1 MGEII
6 IQPETTKD
14 PISLIG
20 REAGVCWGADIT
32 KAKRNYKRG
41 LDCLAQNHGRTLEF
55 PQIYMTID
63 GYSAKFAREL
73 YTHIAGGPTRVQAS
87 TRYINYD
94 NFKVVVPPQIAARPD
109 AMDAYKKAV
118 NQIRESMIAMKE
130 AGVPNE
136 DATMILP
143 LAMTTKMVMR
153 TNLRHLIDMAH
164 QRMCTRAYWEYRDF
178 MRDLCNALAAY
189 SEEWSYLVNTYFVP
203 KCEYLGYCPETKD
216 GCGRKPHKEG

>member
-1 MGEII
+1 
-6 IQPETTKD
+6 
-14 PISLIG
+14 
-20 REAGVCWGADIT
+20 
-32 KAKRNYKRG
+32 
-41 LDCLAQNHGRTLEF
+41 
-55 PQIYMTID
+55 
-63 GYSAKFAREL
+63 
-73 YTHIAGGPTRVQAS
+73 
-87 TRYINYD
+87 
-94 NFKVVVPPQIAARPD
+94 
-109 AMDAYKKAV
+109 
-118 NQIRESMIAMKE
+118 MKE

-203 KCEYLGYCPETKD
+203 KCELIA
-216 GCGRKPHKEG
+216 R

>member
-1 MGEII
+1 M
-6 IQPETTKD
+6 
-14 PISLIG
+14 
-20 REAGVCWGADIT
+20 
-32 KAKRNYKRG
+32 
-41 LDCLAQNHGRTLEF
+41 
-55 PQIYMTID
+55 
-63 GYSAKFAREL
+63 
-73 YTHIAGGPTRVQAS
+73 QAS

-109 AMDAYKKAV
+109 AMDVYKKAV

-203 KCEYLGYCPETKD
+203 KCEYLGYCPEMKD